1 MKKAVIVSG
10 GVQYLV
16 SEGEELTVNHI
27 PDAKKS
33 VDFTPVMIVDGKSSV
48 VDAKK
53 LSSAKV
59 TAKIV
64 EESLQGDKVV
74 AIRYKA
80 KKRVNTKRGHRQT
93 LSKIKIEKIT
103 V

>member
-16 SEGEELTVNHI
+16 AEGDEIMVNHLTEG
-27 PDAKKS
+27 KKT
-33 VDFTPVMIVDGKSSV
+33 VDFIPVMIVDGKSSV
-48 VDAKK
+48 IDSKK

-59 TAKIV
+59 SAKVIEDRV
-64 EESLQGDKVV
+64 QGEKVI
-74 AIRYKA
+74 ALRYKA

-93 LSKIKIEKIT
+93 LSKIKVDKIT
-103 V
+103 A